1 MANTFS
7 FSPSYSV
14 QISQQP
20 VVSTIQLGDNYQSR
34 LRKGLNNNLKRWK
47 LTFKN
52 RSDTERNNILNFLNN
67 EGGVTAFNFT
77 DPFGQ
82 TAKYVARKWSANQTA
97 NGLTTINTEFEQVA
111 EP

>member
-7 FSPSYSV
+7 FIPSYTI
-14 QISQQP
+14 QLSQQP
-20 VVSTIQLGDNYQSR
+20 EVSTIQLGDNYQARFS
-34 LRKGLNNNLKRWK
+34 KGLNNNLKRWR
-47 LTFKN
+47 LEFKN

-67 EGGVTAFNFT
+67 EGGKTAFNFT

-82 TAKYVARKWSANQTA
+82 TAKYVSRKWSASQTA
-97 NGLTTINTEFEQVA
+97 NGTTTISTEFEQVA